1 MEWSWSSPYSLDYSL
16 ERKFGIKDPNEED
29 PVQKL
34 FKNTGDEGFSFTVG
48 NGSNAFMTTE
58 EVDNEPLYE
67 GDRTGT
73 MKGTQDKRTIAKSK
87 NNSDMAPLPIHQ
99 LTQNNLKNA
108 LLESMVTINLYR

>member
-1 MEWSWSSPYSLDYSL
+1 M

-48 NGSNAFMTTE
+48 NDKNAFMTTDDA
-58 EVDNEPLYE
+58 DNEPLYE
-67 GDRTGT
+67 GDRTAN
-73 MKGTQDKRTIAKSK
+73 MKSTQEKRKMAKSK
-87 NNSDMAPLPIHQ
+87 SHDGGTLPIQQ

-108 LLESMVTINLYR
+108 LLESMVS